1 MSDIK
6 REIREL
12 PAQSAIYDD
21 DLIATDS
28 LELNQ
33 TGKITYKQ
41 LIDKIRQD
49 IATEIQQAIDSG
61 EQHDSD
67 QDSQIAEMNKTLKGI
82 CNKVY
87 PVGSIFITLDDKN
100 PADLFGGEWERLED
114 RFLLGF
120 GSTYNNL
127 GDKKGDPAVQLSADE
142 SGCPAHSHGFG
153 SYPTVSSTS
162 LTTSSINDHQHG
174 ICGHDKT
181 LQKGS
186 SYMRPKTYGKGGPN
200 DNDTVI
206 HYYTAPNGGHSHTI
220 AAHSHSLSG
229 GSISNATAT
238 GALKAHNNMPP
249 YIVVNMWKRTELAD
263 LSDSSAEPTMADNDY
278 ENNTS
283 TIHGN
288 GVITQWI
295 VIEGTHSYYD
305 VVIYDDSDEVATEY
319 ANVTSKLEY
328 DTENERT
335 LFSFNNFVLPSGYY
349 AVISFTSPIPGGNL
363 SPGEMVYDSN
373 HVYIKSDGTTR
384 EWTVPAEVNAAYAA
398 GYFDAVVYDTSG
410 NQTAYSK
417 DNIATKRISGQSDVV
432 KMIISSVPPSGYVLV
447 VTYST

>member
-12 PAQSAIYDD
+12 PAQEVIYED
-21 DLIATDS
+21 DLFALDS
-28 LELNQ
+28 DESNQ

-41 LIDKIRQD
+41 LIDKIRED
-49 IATEIQQAIDSG
+49 IAKEIQESIDSG
-61 EQHDSD
+61 GQHDSD

-120 GSTYNNL
+120 GSTYNDL
-127 GDKKGDPAVQLSADE
+127 GDRKGAATVQLSADE
-142 SGCPAHSHGFG
+142 SGCPAHRHGFTQPTANNAGGGNTGAGG
-153 SYPTVSSTS
+153 SHRHS
-162 LTTSSINDHQHG
+162 LAGDND
-174 ICGHDKT
+174 T
-181 LQKGS
+181 LKSGT
-186 SYMRPKTYGKGGPN
+186 SYMRPKSHGAGSSTIG
-200 DNDTVI
+200 
-206 HYYTAPNGGHSHTI
+206 YYTSYSDNHTHTI
-220 AAHSHSLSG
+220 SAHSHQCSG
-229 GSISNATAT
+229 GAVQNSTAI
-238 GALKAHNNMPP
+238 GASAAHNNMPP

-263 LSDSSAEPTMADNDY
+263 ISDSSTEPTMADNDY

-288 GVITQWI
+288 GVITDWI

-305 VVIYDDSDEVATEY
+305 VVIYNDNDEIATEY
-319 ANVTSKLEY
+319 ANVTSELEY
-328 DTENERT
+328 DVENERT
-335 LFSFNNFVLPSGYY
+335 LFRFNDFVLPSGYY
-349 AVISFTSPIPGGNL
+349 AVISFTAPTPGGNL
-363 SPGEMVYDSN
+363 SPGDIVYDSN
-373 HVYIKSDGTTR
+373 HVYIKSDGTTE
-384 EWTVPAEVNAAYAA
+384 EWTVPADVNAAYVA

-417 DNIATKRISGQSDVV
+417 ANIATQRISGQSDVV

>member
-61 EQHDSD
+61 GQHDSD

-100 PADLFGGEWERLED
+100 PATLFGGKWERLED

-127 GDKKGDPAVQLSADE
+127 GYRDGLPEVKLTARQ
-142 SGCPAHSHGFG
+142 SGTTAHNHGFSYTSISGG
-153 SYPTVSSTS
+153 S
-162 LTTSSINDHQHG
+162 TT
-174 ICGHDKT
+174 T
-181 LQKGS
+181 GS
-186 SYMRPKTYGKGGPN
+186 SGAHKHWIQGDNNTVKPGSKKSSDYMRPKGWGKG
-200 DNDTVI
+200 DTV
-206 HYYTAPNGGHSHTI
+206 YAYDTQTSETHTHTVPG
-220 AAHSHSLSG
+220 HSHSLNGASV
-229 GSISNATAT
+229 SNATA
-238 GALKAHNNMPP
+238 ADAAEAHNNMPP

-263 LSDSSAEPTMADNDY
+263 LSDSSVEPTMADNDY

-288 GVITQWI
+288 DVITQWI

-305 VVIYDDSDEVATEY
+305 VVIYNDSDEVATEY

-335 LFSFNNFVLPSGYY
+335 LFSFNDFVLPSGYY

-417 DNIATKRISGQSDVV
+417 ANIATQRISGQSDVV